1 MEGGATAPGLL
12 QKRTMRTLPMTDLLR
27 RKLLTVAEIGVALA
41 LGVGVIT
48 GARAQMQVIYPDRA
62 VSAGFDASPGG
73 KATARRAGN
82 GHYFFVVEVNGVPL
96 NMMFD
101 TGATDIALRAEDA
114 AKIGVDVGS
123 LNFSKAYATANGTA
137 RSASV
142 VLNSVTIGGITRKNV
157 RASVSQAGQLGVNLL
172 GQSFTS
178 SLAGLKVEGD
188 TLVLLGGS

>member
-1 MEGGATAPGLL
+1 MTDVC
-12 QKRTMRTLPMTDLLR
+12 RRTL
-27 RKLLTVAEIGVALA
+27 LTLAEIAVALA
-41 LGVGVIT
+41 VGVGAIT

-62 VSAGFDASPGG
+62 VSDGFDNSGG
-73 KATARRAGN
+73 RATARRAGN

-101 TGATDIALRAEDA
+101 TGASDIALRAEDA
-114 AKIGVDVGS
+114 AKLGLDVSS
-123 LNFSKAYATANGTA
+123 LNFSKSYSTANGMA

-157 RASVSQAGQLGVNLL
+157 RASVSQPGQLGVNLL